1 MAITINGAAT
11 VTVAEL
17 DDYWHRHGWDSH
29 EKITANMV
37 ADIKAH
43 REPEYEE
50 GAVYRDAYGEI
61 WQYGNKTWRAF
72 GTLAVAKFGLPKR
85 PLRKLVPETIPE
97 EVPPEPV
104 RMVVTVDGS
113 IDSEDVA
120 RQIRKAMEPE
130 KLREY

>member
-1 MAITINGAAT
+1 MAIVGSHYDTVSYNDT

-17 DDYWHRHGWDSH
+17 DDYWCRKGFRDSH
-29 EKITANMV
+29 EKITVNMV

-61 WQYGNKTWRAF
+61 WQYGNSTWRIF
-72 GTLAVAKFGLPKR
+72 GSPAVAKFETPKR
-85 PLRKLVPETIPE
+85 PLRKLVPEADPE
-97 EVPPEPV
+97 APENSV
-104 RMVVTVDGS
+104 ERQTRQGINYIFETYSGS
-113 IDSEDVA
+113 G
-120 RQIRKAMEPE
+120 E